1 MFTLSEAYEA
11 INGHDEFVVKTY
23 DGLVSFD
30 YIVVFPGSFEA
41 KEEEIRDRAYLLWE
55 KAGGPVSDSAH
66 FWLQAE
72 KDCKR
77 FAHLRRNFR
86 GVTFNA
92 VTGELLSLPL
102 HKFHNVN
109 QVAETQFDLIK
120 HHTATIYEKLDGSMI
135 HFFVHPNGNYLT
147 AATCRSTE
155 TPQAKL
161 AIRLV
166 NVSDEYQ
173 EPDFYTLK
181 ELIEDSIKDGLTPI
195 FELVAPHNQIVVL
208 YKDTRLVYLISRN
221 RTTGEYIYE
230 DKYPDKADRY
240 EFNFGEIFL
249 NLDKEEF
256 EGYVCHLPTMIVK
269 AKTNWYMERHRAV
282 DALMKPAYKLYQI
295 VFDGVMDDLIA
306 MATEPYKPAL
316 QKIYEEAQQDLLDK
330 RKEAEVQLAELEL
343 IVNKVKE
350 EGGFDSSSTPLDLLD
365 LITEVNDLKNN
376 GQRVD
381 AIKRVRDFTGL
392 GLAEAKTY
400 VEKGV
405 WPHGFIRRDEQAD
418 ELKRS
423 SRIRSYIAD
432 LVRQKYPAN
441 FSLLVAMFQ
450 GKDPN
455 GEIKDRLMEGYRI
468 KYPNKLY
475 ANLEDD
481 S

>member
-11 INGHDEFVVKTY
+11 VNGHDEFVVKTY

-30 YIVVFPGSFEA
+30 YILVFPGSFEA
-41 KEEEIRDRAYLLWE
+41 KEEEIRDRAYFLWE
-55 KAGGPVSDSAH
+55 KAGGPISDSAH

-72 KDCKR
+72 KDCNR

-102 HKFHNVN
+102 HKFFNVN

-135 HFFVHPNGNYLT
+135 HFFMHPEHGGYLT
-147 AATCRSTE
+147 AATCRSTQ
-155 TPQAKL
+155 TPQAQMAL
-161 AIRLV
+161 RLV
-166 NVSDEYQ
+166 NMNDNFVAG
-173 EPDFYTLK
+173 EPSLK
-181 ELIEDSIKDGLTPI
+181 DMILESIQNGYTPI
-195 FELVAPHNQIVVL
+195 FEFVALQNQIVVR
-208 YKDTRLVYLISRN
+208 YPEPRVVYLISRN
-221 RTTGEYIYE
+221 RTTGEYLFE
-230 DKYPDKADRY
+230 DKYPDKAQRY
-240 EFNFGEIFL
+240 QFNFGEVFL

-256 EGYVCHLPTMIVK
+256 EGYVCHLPNMIVK

-316 QKIYEEAQQDLLDK
+316 QKIYNEAQRDLLDK
-330 RKEAEVQLAELEL
+330 KREVELQLEELQKIINEAKEKGEF
-343 IVNKVKE
+343 N
-350 EGGFDSSSTPLDLLD
+350 FPSSPVELLD
-365 LITEVNDLKNN
+365 LIREVDGLKSNN
-376 GQRVD
+376 QRVD

-405 WPHGFIRRDEQAD
+405 WPHGFIQRDEAAE
-418 ELKRS
+418 ELKRN
-423 SRIRSYIAD
+423 SRIKSYFAE
-432 LVRQKYPAN
+432 LVRQKYPEN

-450 GKDPN
+450 GKDPSS
-455 GEIKDRLMEGYRI
+455 EIKDRLMEGYRI

-481 S
+481 T